1 MILAILGP
9 QGSGKGT
16 QAALLVEKFNLHN
29 LDVGAMLREMAKTNP
44 EIDAIVNKRGELMP
58 DGKVFEIVK
67 EYLTKKN
74 LVDNILFDGY
84 PRSVEQYNYMSS
96 YLMQKARKFDG
107 VIFLTIPDEV
117 AIERL
122 SSRRI
127 HKTTGEIY
135 NLITNPPESG
145 VNLDDLEQRE
155 DDKPE
160 AIRERLKMYHEQTQP
175 LIEHLKSQ
183 GLVIEVDG
191 TKPIDVVFEN
201 ICQSLI

>member
-16 QAALLVEKFNLHN
+16 QAAKLSEKYNLFN
-29 LDVGAMLREMAKTNP
+29 LDVGAVLREMAKTNP
-44 EIDAIVNKRGELMP
+44 EIDVVVNKRGALLP
-58 DGKVFEIVK
+58 DDQVFKIVE
-67 EYLTKKN
+67 EYLDREN
-74 LVDNILFDGY
+74 LTDNILFDGY
-84 PRSVEQYNYMSS
+84 PRSIEQYNFMSGH
-96 YLMQKARKFDG
+96 LAKQGKRFDG

-127 HKTTGEIY
+127 HKKTGEIY
-135 NLITNPPESG
+135 NLITNPPSADI
-145 VNLDDLEQRE
+145 NPDDLEQRE

-160 AIRERLKMYHEQTQP
+160 AIKERLKMYHEQTQP

-191 TKPIDVVFEN
+191 TKPIEEVFEK
-201 ICQSLI
+201 ICQSLN